1 VTDFPGL
8 DLAALHKYLQAA
20 GVEVSGELRA
30 ELISGGK
37 SNLTYGIFDD
47 NSKWILR
54 RPPTAGL
61 TPSAHDVARE
71 FRITSALQNTAV
83 PVAPTVVLC
92 EDASVMGASFT
103 VVEFVTGQVIRTKT
117 ELEAVS
123 APPGPHV
130 HRRVGRFPCGH
141 RATRAPPRVGPAVCA
156 QSGRKPGMCDAFY
169 NPLPHCPMG
178 RESPN
183 PPPQNTPY
191 H

>member
-1 VTDFPGL
+1 MTDFPGL

-54 RPPTAGL
+54 RPPTVGL

-103 VVEFVTGQVIRTKT
+103 VVEFVTGQVIEPKPSWKLFRQRRSRSAPTSWCVFSLHCT
-117 ELEAVS
+117 TSTTPQWVS
-123 APPGPHV
+123 ANSADPTV
-130 HRRVGRFPCGH
+130 
-141 RATRAPPRVGPAVCA
+141 T
-156 QSGRKPGMCDAFY
+156 
-169 NPLPHCPMG
+169 
-178 RESPN
+178 
-183 PPPQNTPY
+183 
-191 H
+191 